1 MAIVTLTTDFGTLYP
16 ASLKAVILGICPGM
30 DIVDITHSVPH
41 ADIRAGAFA
50 IYSVAEYFPEGTVH
64 IAVVDPGVGTSR
76 KAIIIVS
83 GGQYFVGPDNGLMM
97 PAAGKLGDPE
107 VYEVTNKDL
116 LSTVSSTFHGRDI
129 FARVGAFIAQGLDVR
144 EIGRRIDD
152 YIGLDIS
159 DALIQDSR
167 IMAEVNYIDDF
178 GNVITNIPHNLVNRK
193 IMSGTVLKINGHN
206 IPFLDIYAHVDA
218 GCMICLIGSH
228 GFFEIAVNQGSAA
241 KSLGLK
247 NGVSLNIELIGECGR

>member
-76 KAIIIVS
+76 KAIVIVS
-83 GGQYFVGPDNGLMM
+83 GGQYFVGPDNGLMV
-97 PAAGKLGDPE
+97 PAAGKLGDPK
-107 VYEVTNKDL
+107 VYEITNKDL

-129 FARVGAFIAQGLDVR
+129 FARVGAFIAKGMAAGEV
-144 EIGRRIDD
+144 GGKIDD

-159 DALIQDSR
+159 DAVIRDNCIL
-167 IMAEVNYIDDF
+167 AEVNYIDDF
-178 GNVITNIPHNLVNRK
+178 GNVITNIPHNLVHRK
-193 IMSGTVLKINGHN
+193 IMSGTVLQIADHCV
-206 IPFLDIYAHVDA
+206 PFLQTYGQVQVGDIL
-218 GCMICLIGSH
+218 CIIGSH

-241 KSLGLK
+241 EILGLR
-247 NGVSLNIELIGECGR
+247 NGDRVNIQITQNK